1 MPKEQFSSELID
13 SFFNHNHGERPKEVP
28 RWRDGSHGWYLI
40 PVRTQERSRA
50 LECSPEQWEAVK
62 QLSRQGG
69 LHLYDGDPFT
79 TDRVRQL
86 RRAISTAISKTP
98 LTDPAMKEWVDK
110 FLTFLASDGAT
121 GFVLSRE
128 WRRVNGR

>member
-1 MPKEQFSSELID
+1 MPRERITDEMIAK
-13 SFFNHNHGERPKEVP
+13 FNIQHNERPREAP

-50 LECSPEQWEAVK
+50 LECTPEEWETVK
-62 QLSRQGG
+62 RLSRDGG

-86 RRAISTAISKTP
+86 RRAVSAAVQKNP
-98 LTDPAMKEWVDK
+98 LTNPQMKDWVDR
-110 FLTFLASDGAT
+110 FLAFLGGDGAT